1 MDRKTTQHISEH
13 GIESAGRYY
22 GLYEGIVINNN
33 DPEKR
38 GRLQVKIPSVLGE
51 QTFEDWIYGKAIFNG
66 KDMGI
71 FAIPSVS
78 SGVWITFING
88 DAERPIWEMGW
99 FTDSE
104 ISDEFK
110 ERYLNG
116 ITFKHEKIFIKSKEA
131 SIELFEDGK
140 IEVFSESKID
150 IVAKGDISVFTS
162 GGKIEL
168 KNSTQNLKNLLNELK
183 GIIQSLKVAMNGTPI
198 SNSLAP
204 DSFTQI
210 NLWNTKV
217 NQLLK

>member
-1 MDRKTTQHISEH
+1 MDRKTALKINEE
-13 GIESAGRYY
+13 GIESTGRYY

-38 GRLQVKIPSVLGE
+38 GRLQVKIPSIYGE
-51 QTFEDWIYGKAIFNG
+51 QTFEEWIYGKAIFNG

-71 FAIPSVS
+71 FAIPSVG
-78 SGVWITFING
+78 SGVWISFING

-104 ISDEFK
+104 ISEEFK

-140 IEVFSESKID
+140 ID

-168 KNSTQNLKNLLNELK
+168 KNSTQNLKSLLNELK
-183 GIIQSLKVAMNGTPI
+183 GIIQNLKVAFNGTPV
-198 SNSLAP
+198 SNSLTP
-204 DSFTQI
+204 DSLAQI